1 MTIKRFPSHR
11 LLFWFALSGLYW
23 LLLPYQTQLAGLFF
37 ITHLA
42 ALLTLCILEVRRMKT
57 LSQLQ
62 VHRECPKL
70 FLVGEWHPV
79 SIQFVWTNPLRVRI
93 DIIDVLPPGY
103 EGISAGKLVL
113 GDQTHQQFEYKA
125 RASVRGR
132 SQFGNIH
139 LRAVS
144 GVGLITWQMEV
155 AAAEESKAYP
165 DFAMSFDQVEWHIR
179 KAQTIAGL
187 RRRSQRGEGVEF
199 DRLRDYI
206 PDDSPRWIDWKATA
220 RRHKLTSREYT
231 VERAQNIVVAIDAG
245 RTMFTRVR
253 MPDGSPGVSKF
264 DCALNALVMLTQV
277 AARNDDRV
285 GMLCFGR
292 KLITRIPP
300 GKGVDQTRRFV
311 EALFDVKPTRDE
323 SDYTLGVMHLGK
335 LSQRRALLFLFSDI
349 HDAMSSRR
357 VIESVGRLAK
367 RHLVVF
373 VALND
378 YELNELLD
386 SRPEQVDDCYQHA
399 AALTSIG
406 WRTEALRRMEA
417 MGVIVIDAT
426 PADLAAK
433 TLSRYVSLKQQGRL

>member
-23 LLLPYQTQLAGLFF
+23 LLLPYQTQLAGLLF
-37 ITHLA
+37 TVHLT
-42 ALLTLCILEVRRMKT
+42 ALLTLGILEARRMKP
-57 LSQLQ
+57 LGQLQ
-62 VHRECPKL
+62 VDRELPKL
-70 FLVGEWHPV
+70 FLVGEWQNV
-79 SIQFVWTNPLRVRI
+79 TIRFVWTKPIHVGL
-93 DIIDVLPPGY
+93 IILDVLPDGY
-103 EGISAGKLVL
+103 DGSTEGKLVL
-113 GDQTHQQFEYKA
+113 GEQTHQQYTYKV
-125 RASVRGR
+125 RAVERGR
-132 SQFGNIH
+132 GQFGNIH
-139 LRAVS
+139 LRAVA
-144 GVGLITWQMEV
+144 GIGLFTWQIEV
-155 AAAEESKAYP
+155 PAVAEVKAYP

-179 KAQTIAGL
+179 KAQTIAGM

-220 RRHKLTSREYT
+220 RRHKITSREYT

-253 MPDGSPGVSKF
+253 MSDGSPGVSKF

-292 KLITRIPP
+292 KLIARIPP

-311 EALFDVKPTRDE
+311 EALFDVQPTRDE
-323 SDYTLGVMHLGK
+323 SDYNMGIMHLGK

-349 HDAMSSRR
+349 YDAMSSRR
-357 VIESVGRLAK
+357 VIEAVGRLAK

-386 SRPEQVDDCYQHA
+386 SRPEQVDDCFQQA